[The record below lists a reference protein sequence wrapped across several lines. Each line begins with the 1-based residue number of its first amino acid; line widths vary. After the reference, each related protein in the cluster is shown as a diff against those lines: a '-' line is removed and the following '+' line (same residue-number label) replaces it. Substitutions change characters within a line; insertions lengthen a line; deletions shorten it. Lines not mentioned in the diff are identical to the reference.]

1 MRLGVFTFF
10 NDTAVGPVDVAVA
23 LETRGFGSLFVAEH
37 SHIPVNAKTPYPMGG
52 PIPPQYYRTLDPFV
66 SLTAAAV
73 ATESLLVG
81 TGIALVT
88 QRDPIQTAKEVASLD
103 LVSQGRFLFGVGVGW
118 LREEIANHGV
128 DPRVR
133 GRVMDERLRA
143 MIEIWT
149 KDEAAFHGKYVDFD
163 PIYCWPKPVSKPHTP
178 VYIGGGPANFSRI
191 TELGAGWLS
200 LSPSADALAGDLAA
214 LRDLAGPDVP
224 VIASHIGKVT
234 AEVLAR
240 LPRSRDRT
248 CHRRIAD
255 PAPRRDVAPPRC
267 AARRIRQA
275 GLAFRGVLRL
285 RDIVN

>member
-1 MRLGVFTFF
+1 MRLGVWTFL
-10 NDTAVGPVDVAVA
+10 NDTGIGPVDLAVA
-23 LETRGFGSLFVAEH
+23 LETRGLGSLFVAEH
-37 SHIPVNAKTPYPMGG
+37 SHIPVNAKTPYPTGG
-52 PIPPQYYRTLDPFV
+52 PIPPQYYRALDPFV

-73 ATESLLVG
+73 ATESLLLG

-103 LVSQGRFLFGVGVGW
+103 LLSQGRFLFGVGLGW

-149 KDEAAFHGKYVDFD
+149 KDEAAFHGKYVAFD

-200 LSPSADALAGDLAA
+200 LSPSADALAGDLAT

-224 VIASHIGKVT
+224 VIASHIGNVT
-234 AEVLAR
+234 AEVLAGYRDLGIEHVTVELPTQPRDETLRR
-240 LPRSRDRT
+240 LDALHAEYAKLS
-248 CHRRIAD
+248 
-255 PAPRRDVAPPRC
+255 
-267 AARRIRQA
+267 
-275 GLAFRGVLRL
+275 
-285 RDIVN
+285 

>member
-1 MRLGVFTFF
+1 MRFGVFTFV
-10 NDTAVGPVDVAVA
+10 NDTSIGPVDLAVG
-23 LETRGFGSLFVAEH
+23 LETRGFGSLFVTEH
-37 SHIPVNAKTPYPMGG
+37 SHIPVDTKTPYPMGG

-66 SLTAAAV
+66 ALTAAAV
-73 ATESLLVG
+73 ATESLLLG
-81 TGIALVT
+81 TGISLVT

-103 LVSQGRFLFGVGVGW
+103 LVSQGRFQFGVGVGW

-149 KDEAAFHGKYVDFD
+149 KDEAEFHGKYVDFD
-163 PIYCWPKPVSKPHTP
+163 PIYSWPKPVSKPHTP

-200 LSPSADALAGDLAA
+200 LSPSADALAADLTK

-224 VIASHIGKVT
+224 VIASHVGTVT
-234 AEVLAR
+234 AEALAGYRELGIEHVTVELPTEPRDETLRRLDALHAEYAR
-240 LPRSRDRT
+240 L
-248 CHRRIAD
+248 A
-255 PAPRRDVAPPRC
+255 
-267 AARRIRQA
+267 
-275 GLAFRGVLRL
+275 
-285 RDIVN
+285 

>member
-10 NDTAVGPVDVAVA
+10 NDTAIGPVDAAVA

-81 TGIALVT
+81 TGISLVT

-103 LVSQGRFLFGVGVGW
+103 LVSRGRFLFGVGVGW
-118 LREEIANHGV
+118 LREEIANQGV

-163 PIYCWPKPVSKPHTP
+163 PIYCWPKPVSQPHTP

-200 LSPSADALAGDLAA
+200 LSPSADALAGDLAK
-214 LRDLAGPDVP
+214 LREVAGPDVP
-224 VIASHIGKVT
+224 VIASHVGKVT
-234 AEVLAR
+234 AEVLAGYR
-240 LPRSRDRT
+240 DLGIEHVTVELPTLPREET
-248 CHRRIAD
+248 L
-255 PAPRRDVAPPRC
+255 RC
-267 AARRIRQA
+267 LDALHAEYA
-275 GLAFRGVLRL
+275 KLG
-285 RDIVN
+285 